1 VNKCIIRCIAK
12 LTGAAIP
19 KHDSGHATTV
29 ALKRGSTNG
38 VPVPCELAPSD
49 DLFGNGV
56 RRLVAAEALAL
67 GRRDRVGTAQA
78 QVKAIKL
85 I

>member
-1 VNKCIIRCIAK
+1 
-12 LTGAAIP
+12 
-19 KHDSGHATTV
+19 
-29 ALKRGSTNG
+29 
-38 VPVPCELAPSD
+38 VPCELAPSD